1 MLVYI
6 VIVCI
11 VFLALRDF
19 GGRRFIS
26 TVLLLYYYYYYHM
39 QVRFMRLMSKLKYL
53 IMPKGTKF
61 TRLGELWFSLI
72 LKDKNF

>member
-26 TVLLLYYYYYYHM
+26 TVLLLFIIITMACATAHAEYPQGHSNLQY
-39 QVRFMRLMSKLKYL
+39 
-53 IMPKGTKF
+53 
-61 TRLGELWFSLI
+61 
-72 LKDKNF
+72 

>member
-1 MLVYI
+1 MYI

-26 TVLLLYYYYYYHM
+26 TVLLLLLLLCAAC
-39 QVRFMRLMSKLKYL
+39 FGDGFCK
-53 IMPKGTKF
+53 
-61 TRLGELWFSLI
+61 I
-72 LKDKNF
+72 L

>member
-1 MLVYI
+1 MYI

-26 TVLLLYYYYYYHM
+26 TVLLLLLLLLR
-39 QVRFMRLMSKLKYL
+39 VRFVMTPVQGIKLCAIAAYRLFHSHAQVLTFTDS
-53 IMPKGTKF
+53 TK
-61 TRLGELWFSLI
+61 
-72 LKDKNF
+72 

>member
-1 MLVYI
+1 MYI

-26 TVLLLYYYYYYHM
+26 TVLLLLLLLSNYMWYDMIKIEQYKI
-39 QVRFMRLMSKLKYL
+39 LLL
-53 IMPKGTKF
+53 IF
-61 TRLGELWFSLI
+61 
-72 LKDKNF
+72 

>member
-1 MLVYI
+1 MFI

-26 TVLLLYYYYYYHM
+26 TVLLLLLLLFEHI
-39 QVRFMRLMSKLKYL
+39 RGLD
-53 IMPKGTKF
+53 
-61 TRLGELWFSLI
+61 TRKI
-72 LKDKNF
+72 

>member
-1 MLVYI
+1 MLLFTFYVVYI

-26 TVLLLYYYYYYHM
+26 TILLLYYYYISSIFGSEVM
-39 QVRFMRLMSKLKYL
+39 AFGNFLNFLENFRFLN
-53 IMPKGTKF
+53 
-61 TRLGELWFSLI
+61 
-72 LKDKNF
+72 NFDCL

>member
-1 MLVYI
+1 MYI

-26 TVLLLYYYYYYHM
+26 TVLLLLLLFLCQFPF
-39 QVRFMRLMSKLKYL
+39 QVSSIDMVLALCA
-53 IMPKGTKF
+53 KGCKVES
-61 TRLGELWFSLI
+61 RQYQCSREI
-72 LKDKNF
+72 

>member
-1 MLVYI
+1 MIKSNCWLITVAHMLLFTFYVVYI

-26 TVLLLYYYYYYHM
+26 TVLLLLLLPD
-39 QVRFMRLMSKLKYL
+39 RAKNTPFYL
-53 IMPKGTKF
+53 YPQHTPSPKIF
-61 TRLGELWFSLI
+61 A
-72 LKDKNF
+72 